1 VPVLEELSEQ
11 RGGVVDLDG
20 GEQLFLLL
28 GGKFAEQA
36 VGGVG
41 GLAEYS
47 ITTALVE
54 GV

>member
-1 VPVLEELSEQ
+1 MPVLEELSEQ

-20 GEQLFLLL
+20 GEQLLLLL

-41 GLAEYS
+41 RLTEYS
-47 ITTALVE
+47 IAAALVE